1 MDTGYQWVA
10 FYMSIVLP
18 SLLVQPSIRKQ
29 LYQLVPL
36 RSAGHPGLVNR
47 FWYLDSP
54 GHQDQVE

>member
-1 MDTGYQWVA
+1 MTTGYQWVV
-10 FYMSIVLP
+10 FVLYVLP
-18 SLLVQPSIRKQ
+18 SLLLQPSFRKQ

-54 GHQDQVE
+54 GPQEQVE